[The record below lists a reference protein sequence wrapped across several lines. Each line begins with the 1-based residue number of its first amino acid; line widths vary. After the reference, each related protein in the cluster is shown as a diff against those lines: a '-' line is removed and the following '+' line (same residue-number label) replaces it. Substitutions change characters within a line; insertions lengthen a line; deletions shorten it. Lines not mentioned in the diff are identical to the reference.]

1 MLNLE
6 KIKIGISIG
15 DINGIGLEVIIK
27 TFMDNRMLDFC
38 TPIVYGSTK
47 LANNYR
53 KTLEATDFAFNRI
66 ASVTEANPKKVNML
80 SCWSEE
86 VDLNLG
92 QSTTNGGK
100 YAFLSLD
107 AACKDL
113 FDGKIDA
120 LVTAPIN
127 KENIQSDAFT
137 FAGHTEYLT
146 EKFEGESLM
155 LLTSENLKVGIAT
168 NHIPVANISNSLTSE
183 GIFNKIKILNK
194 SLIQDFSISSPKI
207 AVLGLNPHAGDNGLL
222 GEEESQFIIPAVKE
236 AIEAGVYAFGPY
248 PADGFFGTEEFRKF
262 DAVLAMYH
270 DQGLVPFK
278 LLGFEDGVNY
288 TAGLSF
294 VRTSPDHGTAY
305 AIAGQGSAIEASLR
319 NAIYLA
325 IDLHKRRKQIADM
338 SENPLRF
345 SPLRRERFRMDF

>member
-1 MLNLE
+1 MLNIE

-38 TPIVYGSTK
+38 TPIVYASTK

-53 KTLEATDFAFNRI
+53 KTMEATDFAFNRI
-66 ASVTEANPKKVNML
+66 ASVAEANPKKVNML
-80 SCWSEE
+80 SCWNEE

-127 KENIQSDAFT
+127 KDNIQSEAFD
-137 FAGHTEYLT
+137 FHGHTEYLT

-194 SLIQDFSISSPKI
+194 SLIQDFSISSPNI
-207 AVLGLNPHAGDNGLL
+207 AVLGLNPHAGDNGLV
-222 GEEESQFIIPAVKE
+222 GKEEHQVIIPAINNAKS
-236 AIEAGVYAFGPY
+236 IGINAFGPY
-248 PADGFFGTEEFRKF
+248 PADGFFGSGSYQKF

-270 DQGLVPFK
+270 DQGLIPFK
-278 LLGFEDGVNY
+278 TLSFGDGVNF
-288 TAGLSF
+288 TAGLNI
-294 VRTSPDHGTAY
+294 VRTSPDHGVAY
-305 AIAGQGSAIEASLR
+305 EIAGKNLALESSFRTAV
-319 NAIYLA
+319 YLA
-325 IDLHKRRKQIADM
+325 CDVVKNRKFSEEINKDKLKVKRQ
-338 SENPLRF
+338 
-345 SPLRRERFRMDF
+345 

>member
-1 MLNLE
+1 MLNIE

-15 DINGIGLEVIIK
+15 DVNGIGLEVIIK

-53 KTLEATDFAFNRI
+53 KTMDATDFAFNRI
-66 ASVTEANPKKVNML
+66 ATIEEANPKKVNML
-80 SCWSEE
+80 SCWNEE
-86 VDLNLG
+86 VELSFG
-92 QSTTNGGK
+92 HSTESGGK

-127 KENIQSDAFT
+127 KDNIQSEAFN
-137 FAGHTEYLT
+137 FPGHTEYLT

-168 NHIPVANISNSLTSE
+168 NHIPVANISNSLTSDS
-183 GIFNKIKILNK
+183 IFNKIKILNK
-194 SLIQDFSISSPKI
+194 SLIQDFAISSPKI
-207 AVLGLNPHAGDNGLL
+207 AILALNPHAGDNGLL
-222 GEEESQFIIPAVKE
+222 GKEEHQVIIPAINNAKS
-236 AIEAGVYAFGPY
+236 IGINAFGPY
-248 PADGFFGTEEFRKF
+248 PADGFFGAGSYKKF

-270 DQGLVPFK
+270 DQGLIPFK
-278 LLGFEDGVNY
+278 TLSFGEGVNF
-288 TAGLSF
+288 TAGLNI
-294 VRTSPDHGTAY
+294 VRTSPDHGVAY
-305 AIAGQGSAIEASLR
+305 EIAGQNKAAESSFRSAV
-319 NAIYLA
+319 YLA
-325 IDLHKRRKQIADM
+325 CDIVRNRTIHNEINRDKLKIKRQ
-338 SENPLRF
+338 
-345 SPLRRERFRMDF
+345 